1 MSRTKI
7 KICGLFRPCD
17 AEFVNSAQPDFA
29 GFVFYEKSRRNVTP
43 QEAQRLRE
51 AIRPEIRTAGVFV
64 DASLERIAALY
75 RDRTIGIVQLHGSE
89 DDLFIE
95 RLRQMLPQA
104 EIWKAFKIRSD
115 KDLLA
120 AERSCADRVLLDN
133 GYGTGECFDW
143 SLMKSISRPF
153 ILAGGLTPQN
163 IPEAVS
169 RFHPY
174 AVDLSSGVEKDGLK
188 DRDKIAAAVKA
199 VKSTEEY

>member
-1 MSRTKI
+1 MSETKI

-17 AEFVNSAQPDFA
+17 AEFVNSARPDFA
-29 GFVFYEKSRRNVTP
+29 GFVFYEKSRRYVTFK
-43 QEAQRLRE
+43 EAQKLRE
-51 AIRPEIRTAGVFV
+51 SIRPEIRTAGVFV
-64 DASLERIAALY
+64 DASLEWIAALY
-75 RDRTIGIVQLHGSE
+75 RDKTIGIVQLHGGE
-89 DDLFIE
+89 DDLFIK
-95 RLRQMLPQA
+95 RLRQTLPHA
-104 EIWKAFKIRSD
+104 EIWKAFKIRSE

-143 SLMKSISRPF
+143 SLIKSFSRPF

-163 IPEAVS
+163 IPEAVL

-188 DRDKIAAAVKA
+188 DRDKIAAAVEA
-199 VKSTEEY
+199 IRSIEEY